1 MNIDPL
7 GLSGWDSLGYGG
19 FREICQ
25 QAGSAV
31 HYLTPQE
38 AAGVIHNM
46 ETMHNVYNP
55 LSKYVFGISVGST
68 ITGIA
73 GTSFGVATVA
83 EKGSACI
90 KDVVKSMIKDGERDP
105 TNLALTCG
113 KSFINE
119 GDSSFQGNSKLKDNM
134 KKNILMMVFT
144 VIVLFGGVIAWLYH
158 SNDSLEN
165 VSANSDIAHLTKLAE
180 QGDMKAQTD
189 LGLAYGSGNSIP
201 QDYTKAMYWYN
212 QAAKQ
217 GYAPA
222 QFNLGLFYENGW
234 GGSRDLQLAKE
245 FYRKAAN
252 QGFTNA
258 QINLGI
264 LFMDGKGGGLIM
276 FKPENYL

>member
-1 MNIDPL
+1 
-7 GLSGWDSLGYGG
+7 
-19 FREICQ
+19 
-25 QAGSAV
+25 
-31 HYLTPQE
+31 
-38 AAGVIHNM
+38 
-46 ETMHNVYNP
+46 
-55 LSKYVFGISVGST
+55 
-68 ITGIA
+68 
-73 GTSFGVATVA
+73 
-83 EKGSACI
+83 
-90 KDVVKSMIKDGERDP
+90 
-105 TNLALTCG
+105 
-113 KSFINE
+113 
-119 GDSSFQGNSKLKDNM
+119 M

-245 FYRKAAN
+245 FYRKAAH

>member
-1 MNIDPL
+1 IVRCRNQPDLYHQHYDLLQRKYITKDPIGLEGGLNLYQYPLNPILNIDPL

-83 EKGSACI
+83 EKDSACI

-119 GDSSFQGNSKLKDNM
+119 GGSSFQGKVSDYLIDA
-134 KKNILMMVFT
+134 
-144 VIVLFGGVIAWLYH
+144 LFSY
-158 SNDSLEN
+158 
-165 VSANSDIAHLTKLAE
+165 K
-180 QGDMKAQTD
+180 
-189 LGLAYGSGNSIP
+189 
-201 QDYTKAMYWYN
+201 
-212 QAAKQ
+212 AKQ
-217 GYAPA
+217 
-222 QFNLGLFYENGW
+222 
-234 GGSRDLQLAKE
+234 
-245 FYRKAAN
+245 
-252 QGFTNA
+252 
-258 QINLGI
+258 
-264 LFMDGKGGGLIM
+264 
-276 FKPENYL
+276 